1 MKQHDFHHFQHHF
14 RLLAPQQLGKE
25 RIGGTTIRR
34 AGGRRRRRGRSSAR
48 VPATKRLPQ
57 GLDQVRGTLGMYQRE
72 IWGRNIRVKPS
83 LKHRPQIAMVRVPS
97 IWEISVHDF
106 VANLLM
112 VLVVNT
118 FPLKNSSATKYSD
131 EWFVDAFGK
140 FPNDTV
146 IPFTGVLRTI
156 H

>member
-1 MKQHDFHHFQHHF
+1 MKHHFQHHHF

-72 IWGRNIRVKPS
+72 IWGRNIRVK
-83 LKHRPQIAMVRVPS
+83 
-97 IWEISVHDF
+97 
-106 VANLLM
+106 
-112 VLVVNT
+112 
-118 FPLKNSSATKYSD
+118 
-131 EWFVDAFGK
+131 
-140 FPNDTV
+140 
-146 IPFTGVLRTI
+146 TI
-156 H
+156 FEA